1 MIKILSLAALLVVS
15 VPCSYATSLV
25 NDAPAFWGAASN
37 GLQIAI
43 SPVYTQLKT
52 GQDPEFDIAVRNVGT
67 NDVFLNLGMALGN
80 GRELFPTTI
89 HLVLLDA
96 QGHRRELEPTGPAA
110 IAGRVDDYAVD
121 LQVGAVH
128 VLRVRLSQYWCPQTK
143 QWTMKLQ
150 KGGYRIAALFTET
163 DHHFNNSGFVW
174 VMWNTWVGTLQSNFV
189 EFIVTE

>member
-1 MIKILSLAALLVVS
+1 MIKTLSLAVLLIVS

-25 NDAPAFWGAASN
+25 NDAPEFWGTASN

-67 NDVFLNLGMALGN
+67 NDVFLNLGMTLGN
-80 GRELFPTTI
+80 GRSLFPTAI

-96 QGHRRELEPTGPAA
+96 QGHRRELEPTGPASVS
-110 IAGRVDDYAVD
+110 GRIDDYAVG
-121 LQVGAVH
+121 LQAGAVH

-143 QWTMKLQ
+143 EWTMKLE
-150 KGGYRIAALFTET
+150 KGAYRIAAQLSET
-163 DHHFNNSGFVW
+163 HQHHNNSGFVW
-174 VMWNTWVGTLQSNFV
+174 VGWNTWVGTLQSNFAD
-189 EFIVTE
+189 FIISD